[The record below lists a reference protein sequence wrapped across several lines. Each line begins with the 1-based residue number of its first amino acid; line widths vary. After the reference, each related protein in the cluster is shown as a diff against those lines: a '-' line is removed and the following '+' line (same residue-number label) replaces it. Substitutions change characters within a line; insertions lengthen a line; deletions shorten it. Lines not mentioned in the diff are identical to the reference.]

1 MSNSRNLTRRSGLI
15 TSASSSDQLLLNEG
29 IAQPSVGLLS
39 PISNRLLDAAV
50 SLYGDDVEDMRFLHV
65 VLAQCGLPYREPKS
79 PEPFYEKRNGRISIV
94 LTPGVL
100 LDPLTRR
107 PTMQGIPFGAKP
119 RLLMIHLCT
128 MATKTNSPEIDI
140 AASMSAFMRD
150 LGLSVSGGKQGSIA
164 RFKDQLNRLAATR
177 MQLLFQDEQRASM
190 VNPSP
195 AISRYD
201 VWFPKDP
208 NQRVLW
214 PTTLTLSQ
222 EFFTSLQE
230 ANAVPLD
237 GRAVVALQ
245 HSAMALDVYTWL
257 AHRLRRIPVNKPAS
271 ISWSALKDQFGPE
284 YSTERKFRQDFK
296 RALQQV
302 LQVYPAAKV
311 EVNASDAVTLRFSE
325 SPISDRRSV
334 SRPRQKFA
342 RIS

>member
-1 MSNSRNLTRRSGLI
+1 MTRSSRNSR
-15 TSASSSDQLLLNEG
+15 AADQLLLKEL
-29 IAQPSVGLLS
+29 AASPPEAPS
-39 PISNRLLDAAV
+39 PIANRLLDAAV
-50 SLYGDDVEDMRFLHV
+50 SLYGEDVEDLRFLHI
-65 VLAQCGLPYREPKS
+65 VLAQCGLPYREPKLA
-79 PEPFYEKRNGRISIV
+79 EPFYEKRNGRISIV

-100 LDPLTRR
+100 LDPVTRR
-107 PTMQGIPFGAKP
+107 PAMQGIPYGAKP

-128 MATKTNSPEIDI
+128 MATRTNSPEIDI

-150 LGLSVSGGKQGSIA
+150 LGLSVSGGKQGSIT

-177 MQLLFQDEQRASM
+177 MQLLFEDEQRASM

-201 VWFPKDP
+201 VWFPKNPD
-208 NQRVLW
+208 QRVLW

-222 EFFTSLQE
+222 EFFASLQA

-257 AHRLRRIPVNKPAS
+257 AHRLRRISAHKPAI
-271 ISWSALKDQFGPE
+271 ISWQSLKDQFGPE

-296 RALQQV
+296 RALEQV
-302 LQVYPAAKV
+302 IEVYPAARV
-311 EVNASDAVTLRFSE
+311 EVNTGDSITLRASD
-325 SPISDRRSV
+325 SPVGGRRSV
-334 SRPRQKFA
+334 SGPPSKP
-342 RIS
+342 

>member
-1 MSNSRNLTRRSGLI
+1 MKRISKGST
-15 TSASSSDQLLLNEG
+15 DQFPVNVLVAMPTAAP
-29 IAQPSVGLLS
+29 IS
-39 PISNRLLDAAV
+39 PVSNRLLDAAV
-50 SLYGDDVEDMRFLHV
+50 SLYGDDIEDMRFLHV
-65 VLAQCGLPYREPKS
+65 VLAQCGLPYRDPKLS
-79 PEPFYEKRNGRISIV
+79 QPFYEKRNGRISIV

-100 LDPLTRR
+100 LDPVTRR
-107 PTMQGIPFGAKP
+107 PALQGIPYGAKP

-128 MATKTNSPEIDI
+128 MATKTSSPEIDI

-164 RFKDQLNRLAATR
+164 RFKEQLNRLAATR
-177 MQLLFQDEQRASM
+177 MQLLFQDEERASM

-208 NQRVLW
+208 DQRVLW

-222 EFFTSLQE
+222 EFFASLQA

-237 GRAVVALQ
+237 GRAVTALQ
-245 HSAMALDVYTWL
+245 HSAMALDIYTWL
-257 AHRLRRIPVNKPAS
+257 AHRLRRIPINKPAI
-271 ISWSALKDQFGPE
+271 ISWQALKDQFGPE

-296 RALQQV
+296 RALEQV

-311 EVNASDAVTLRFSE
+311 EVNASDTVTLRFSE
-325 SPISDRRSV
+325 SPISNRRSI
-334 SRPRQKFA
+334 SRPGEKR
-342 RIS
+342 

>member
-1 MSNSRNLTRRSGLI
+1 MKRISKGSTN
-15 TSASSSDQLLLNEG
+15 QPPLNELVAMPTAAP
-29 IAQPSVGLLS
+29 IS
-39 PISNRLLDAAV
+39 PVSNRLLDAAV
-50 SLYGDDVEDMRFLHV
+50 SLYGDDIEDMRFLHV
-65 VLAQCGLPYREPKS
+65 VLAQCGLPYRDPKLLQ
-79 PEPFYEKRNGRISIV
+79 PFYEKRNGRISIV

-100 LDPLTRR
+100 LDPVTRR
-107 PTMQGIPFGAKP
+107 PALQGIPYGAKP

-128 MATKTNSPEIDI
+128 MATKTSSPEIDI

-164 RFKDQLNRLAATR
+164 RFKEQLNRLAATR
-177 MQLLFQDEQRASM
+177 MQLLFQDEERASM

-208 NQRVLW
+208 DQRVLW

-222 EFFTSLQE
+222 EFFASLQA

-237 GRAVVALQ
+237 GRAVIALQ
-245 HSAMALDVYTWL
+245 HSAMALDIYTWL
-257 AHRLRRIPVNKPAS
+257 AHRLRRIPVNKPAI
-271 ISWSALKDQFGPE
+271 ISWQALKEQFGPE

-296 RALQQV
+296 RALEQV

-311 EVNASDAVTLRFSE
+311 EVNASDTVTLRFSE
-325 SPISDRRSV
+325 SPISNRRSI
-334 SRPRQKFA
+334 SRPGEKR
-342 RIS
+342 

>member
-1 MSNSRNLTRRSGLI
+1 MKREPENTQLSLNDAVAASAPTALSRT
-15 TSASSSDQLLLNEG
+15 
-29 IAQPSVGLLS
+29 
-39 PISNRLLDAAV
+39 SNRILDAAV

-65 VLAQCGLPYREPKS
+65 VLAQCGLPYREPKLA
-79 PEPFYEKRNGRISIV
+79 EPFYEKRNGRISIV

-100 LDPLTRR
+100 LDPVTRR
-107 PTMQGIPFGAKP
+107 PTMQGIPYGAKP

-128 MATKTNSPEIDI
+128 MATKTSSREIDI

-190 VNPSP
+190 INPAP

-208 NQRVLW
+208 DQRVLW

-222 EFFTSLQE
+222 EFFTSLQD

-257 AHRLRRIPVNKPAS
+257 AHRLRRIPASKPAI
-271 ISWSALKDQFGPE
+271 ISWKALKDQFGPE

-302 LQVYPAAKV
+302 IQVYPAAKV
-311 EVNASDAVTLRFSE
+311 EVDASDAVTLRFSE
-325 SPISDRRSV
+325 SPVSGARNV
-334 SRPRQKFA
+334 SRPSL
-342 RIS
+342 RIG

>member
-1 MSNSRNLTRRSGLI
+1 MKRVPKSSNSTNQLPLNELVALPTAA
-15 TSASSSDQLLLNEG
+15 SASS
-29 IAQPSVGLLS
+29 V
-39 PISNRLLDAAV
+39 SNRLLDAAV

-65 VLAQCGLPYREPKS
+65 VLAQCGLPYREPKLA
-79 PEPFYEKRNGRISIV
+79 EPFYEKRNGRISVV

-107 PTMQGIPFGAKP
+107 PTMQGIPYGAKP

-128 MATKTNSPEIDI
+128 MATRTSSPEIDI

-177 MQLLFQDEQRASM
+177 MQLLFQDEERASM

-208 NQRVLW
+208 DQRVLW

-222 EFFTSLQE
+222 EFFASLQA

-237 GRAVVALQ
+237 GRAVAALQ

-257 AHRLRRIPVNKPAS
+257 AHRLRRIPANKPAI
-271 ISWSALKDQFGPE
+271 ISWQALKDQFGPE

-296 RALQQV
+296 RALEQV
-302 LQVYPAAKV
+302 LHVYPAAKV
-311 EVNASDAVTLRFSE
+311 EVNASDTLTLRFSE
-325 SPISDRRSV
+325 SPVSTRRSV
-334 SRPRQKFA
+334 SLPSKD
-342 RIS
+342 S

>member
-1 MSNSRNLTRRSGLI
+1 MKRSSR
-15 TSASSSDQLLLNEG
+15 SSVDQLILHE
-29 IAQPSVGLLS
+29 SVAKPDTAPVS
-39 PISNRLLDAAV
+39 PVSNRLLDAAV
-50 SLYGDDVEDMRFLHV
+50 SLYGDDIEDMRFLHV
-65 VLAQCGLPYREPKS
+65 VLAQCGLPYRDPKLAQ
-79 PEPFYEKRNGRISIV
+79 PFYEKRNGRISIV

-100 LDPLTRR
+100 LDPVTRR
-107 PTMQGIPFGAKP
+107 PALQGIPYGAKP

-128 MATKTNSPEIDI
+128 MATKTSSPEIDI

-164 RFKDQLNRLAATR
+164 RFKEQLNRLAATR
-177 MQLLFQDEQRASM
+177 MQLLFQDEERASM

-208 NQRVLW
+208 DQRVLW

-222 EFFTSLQE
+222 EFFASLQA

-237 GRAVVALQ
+237 GRAVIALQ

-257 AHRLRRIPVNKPAS
+257 AHRLRRIPVNKPAI
-271 ISWSALKDQFGPE
+271 ISWQALKDQFGPE

-296 RALQQV
+296 RALDQV
-302 LQVYPAAKV
+302 LQVYPAARV
-311 EVNASDAVTLRFSE
+311 EVNASDTVTLRFSE
-325 SPISDRRSV
+325 SPISNRRSI
-334 SRPRQKFA
+334 SRSGEKR
-342 RIS
+342 